1 MMTKRTIG
9 FIFFLSL
16 LYGCGEGESAQEGL
30 FELVPSSETGITFRN
45 DIKNEEEFNIF
56 SYRNFYNGG
65 GVGLGDINNDGLTD
79 VFLTANL
86 NQNKLYLNKGNFEFE
101 DISESAGVVG
111 SKAWSTG
118 VVFVDINAD
127 GWLDIYVCNAGY
139 IDGDDHQ
146 NELFLNNGDLTFTEA
161 AEDYNLNDEGYTTH
175 AAFFDYDLDGDLDA
189 YILNNSFIPVN
200 TLNYSDK
207 RELYA
212 EDWPVKDFIKG
223 GGDKLLRNDDG
234 AFIDI
239 TKEAGIYGSLIGF
252 GLGITLGD
260 VNEDQRIDLYVSNDF
275 FERDYLYINQGDG
288 TFSEEIKDW
297 MGHISLS
304 SMGADMGDINND
316 GKPEI
321 FVTEMLPNTDQRIK
335 TTSAFEN
342 YQTYLLKQ
350 SRDFYHQY
358 MHNTLQYNNGNG
370 TFSEIAW
377 YSGVSATDWSWGA
390 LMFDADNDGFRD
402 LYVCNGVY
410 QDVTNQDFIDFFA
423 NDVLQKMALT
433 GKKEELDKVVELMP
447 SEPRPNAFFVN
458 NGDLTFSESNERY
471 GFEDPTFSNGAAYA
485 DLDNDGD
492 YDLVVNN
499 LNQEAF
505 VYRNNASSE
514 HHYLT
519 IKLEG
524 KSPNTFAIGS
534 EINIY
539 ARGQIFATRV
549 IPTRGFQSSV
559 DYKSVVGLG
568 TIDAIDSLTVAWP
581 DQSITT
587 LSDVPLDTTLVIVQD
602 GSELAQVEAST
613 DSKRA
618 LLKEVQHRVERHEED
633 QHVDFFQ
640 EGLVIRKLSRE
651 GPSADVGDLNGDGLD
666 DLVVGGA
673 TLQEAK
679 VYLQS
684 GGDLQLR
691 KQPFLESD
699 AYYEDTFLKLFDM
712 DGDGDLDLYAGSG
725 GNHHR
730 RGAEQLQDRVYRNDG
745 KGSFQLHERALP
757 SSGFNTSV
765 VVPWDIDG
773 DGDLD
778 LFVGS
783 RSTPGVYGLSPRS
796 YIYENDGNGM
806 FRDLS
811 SRYSGELR
819 SLGMV
824 TDAILTDL
832 HGDAQE
838 ELIVIGEWMSPVV
851 FGVVGSK
858 LQKMETD
865 LSSLSGWWYAMAS
878 ADVDGDGDKD
888 LILGNRGEN
897 FYFTADSTQPA
908 RLWLKD
914 FDNNGTIEKI
924 MTRWIDGKDKPLAL
938 KRELTGQLPGLKK
951 KNLKHAEYALQGM
964 TDLFTTEELADAQV
978 LEANWFKSIVAI
990 NQGSG
995 RFDIQVL
1002 PREVQFSCVCD
1013 IACVDLNG
1021 DDAVDLLMGGN
1032 DAGFMPQYSKLDASH
1047 GHVLINDGTG
1057 SFRRMEATESGFFVP
1072 GDLRQI
1078 LDLELADKA
1087 HYLINRNDDFPM
1099 MFEVSKP

>member
-1 MMTKRTIG
+1 MMTRRTLALIC
-9 FIFFLSL
+9 LSL
-16 LYGCGEGESAQEGL
+16 FYGCGDQANTESAR
-30 FELVPSSETGITFRN
+30 FERVPASISGIDFRN
-45 DIKNEEEFNIF
+45 DIRNEEEFNIF

-79 VFLTANL
+79 VFLTGNL
-86 NQNKLYLNKGNFEFE
+86 TQNKLYLNTGDFRFD
-101 DISESAGVVG
+101 DITEASGVG
-111 SKAWSTG
+111 GAKAWSTG
-118 VVFVDINAD
+118 VVFVDINTD
-127 GWLDIYVCNAGY
+127 GLLDIYVCNAGY
-139 IDGDDHQ
+139 VEGDDHQ
-146 NELFLNNGDLTFTEA
+146 NELFINNGDLTFTES
-161 AEDYNLNDEGYTTH
+161 AESYGLNDDGYTTH
-175 AAFFDYDLDGDLDA
+175 AAFFDYDLDGDLDV

-207 RELYA
+207 RDLYA

-223 GGDKLLRNDDG
+223 GGDKLLRNDAGVFKDV
-234 AFIDI
+234 
-239 TKEAGIYGSLIGF
+239 TREAGIYGSLIGF

-260 VNEDQRIDLYVSNDF
+260 VNEDQLIDLYVSNDF

-288 TFSEEIKDW
+288 TFSEEIKSW

-321 FVTEMLPNTDQRIK
+321 FVTEMLPKTDQRIK

-342 YQTYLLKQ
+342 YQTYQLKQ

-358 MHNTLQYNNGNG
+358 MHNTLQYNNGNS

-433 GKKEELDKVVELMP
+433 GEKEELDKVVELMP

-458 NGDLTFSESNERY
+458 NGDLTFEDVGDAY
-471 GFEDPTFSNGAAYA
+471 GFGEPTFSNGAAYG

-505 VYRNNASSE
+505 VYRNNANGE
-514 HHYLT
+514 HHFLV
-519 IKLEG
+519 IKLKG
-524 KSPNTFAIGS
+524 LASNTFAIGS
-534 EINIY
+534 EINVY
-539 ARGQIFATRV
+539 AAGQTFATRV

-559 DYKSVVGLG
+559 DYKTVIGLG
-568 TIDAIDSLTVAWP
+568 SIEKIDSLTVSWP
-581 DQSITT
+581 D
-587 LSDVPLDTTLVIVQD
+587 LSLTSMRTVPIDTTLVI
-602 GSELAQVEAST
+602 AQADEQGKKPTSPMVKKETLFREVEHSL
-613 DSKRA
+613 SRH
-618 LLKEVQHRVERHEED
+618 KEDEF
-633 QHVDFFQ
+633 VDFFQ

-651 GPSADVGDLNGDGLD
+651 GPSADAGDLNGDGIE
-666 DLVVGGA
+666 DLIVGGA
-673 TLQEAK
+673 SLQPAQ
-679 VYLQS
+679 VYLQGTS
-684 GGDLQLR
+684 GWIETSQSA
-691 KQPFLESD
+691 FASD
-699 AYYEDTFLKLFDM
+699 AYYEDTALRLFDM

-730 RGAEQLQDRVYRNDG
+730 RGAEPLQDRIYRNDG
-745 KGSFQLHERALP
+745 KGGFQLQERALP

-765 VVPWDIDG
+765 VVPWDIDK

-796 YIYENDGNGM
+796 YIYQNDGKGM

-811 SRYSGELR
+811 SRYSSELR

-824 TDAILTDL
+824 TDAKLTDVN
-832 HGDAQE
+832 GDGDQE
-838 ELIVIGEWMSPVV
+838 LVIVGEWMAPLVLEL
-851 FGVVGSK
+851 VGNK
-858 LQKMETD
+858 LEVMPTA
-865 LSSLSGWWYAMAS
+865 LSSMSGWWYALS
-878 ADVDGDGDKD
+878 TADVDGDGDED
-888 LILGNRGEN
+888 WVLGNRGEN

-914 FDNNGTIEKI
+914 FDDNGTVEKI

-938 KRELTGQLPGLKK
+938 KRELTEQLPALKK
-951 KNLKHAEYALQGM
+951 KNLKHAEYAVQGM
-964 TDLFTTEELADAQV
+964 RDLFSDVELADAQV
-978 LEANWFKSIVAI
+978 LEATWFQSIVAI
-990 NQGSG
+990 NKGEG
-995 RFDIQVL
+995 HFEVQVL

-1013 IACVDLNG
+1013 IACTDLNG
-1021 DDAVDLLMGGN
+1021 DGAIDLIMGGN

-1047 GHVLINDGTG
+1047 GHILINDGEGT
-1057 SFRRMEATESGFFVP
+1057 FRRMQTVDSGLFIP

-1078 LDLELADKA
+1078 LALEIGDTP
-1087 HYLINRNDDFPM
+1087 HYLFGRNNDYPM
-1099 MFEVSKP
+1099 IYAVSKP